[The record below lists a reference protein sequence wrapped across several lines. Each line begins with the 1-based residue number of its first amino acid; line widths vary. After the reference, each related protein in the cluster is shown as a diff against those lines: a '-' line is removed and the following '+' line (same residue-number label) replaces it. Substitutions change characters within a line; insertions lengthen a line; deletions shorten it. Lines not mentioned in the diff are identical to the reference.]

1 MTISRADSAKMRSLA
16 KEGKQISKIWADE
29 FPALDYLDVYWEV
42 YGSGGRSAQGIKR
55 MITERLN
62 SLVEANKAERKTI
75 VAEIDG
81 LVWHLY
87 SNHKQ
92 NQQKLDKL
100 RKVLGE

>member
-1 MTISRADSAKMRSLA
+1 MTIPKADSEKMRRLA
-16 KEGKQISKIWADE
+16 KEGKQISKIWADD
-29 FPALDYLDVYWEV
+29 FPELEYLDVYWEV
-42 YGSGGRSAQGIKR
+42 YGSGGRSSQGIKR

-62 SLVEANKAERKTI
+62 SLVGANKAERKII

-92 NQQKLDKL
+92 NQQKLEKI
-100 RKVLGE
+100 RNILGE

>member
-1 MTISRADSAKMRSLA
+1 MTISKADSEKMRRLA
-16 KEGKQISKIWADE
+16 KEGKQISKILTED
-29 FPALDYLDVYWEV
+29 FPALEYLDVYWEV
-42 YGSGGRSAQGIKR
+42 YGSGGRSAQGVKR

-62 SLVEANKAERKTI
+62 SLISANKADRKAI

-92 NQQKLDKL
+92 NQQKLEKL
-100 RKVLGE
+100 RKILGE

>member
-1 MTISRADSAKMRSLA
+1 MTISKTDSQKMRRLA
-16 KEGKQISKIWADE
+16 KEGKQISRICTED
-29 FPALDYLDVYWEV
+29 FPDYEYLDVYWEV

-62 SLVEANKAERKTI
+62 SLVEANKAERKLI
-75 VAEIDG
+75 VGEIDG

-92 NQQKLDKL
+92 NQQKLEKL
-100 RKVLGE
+100 RKILGE